1 MKLRTALDYKSF
13 IRKSILTFSVI
24 VVALIAPIQST
35 EPVSADQYDDKIN
48 TLQQNIN
55 QYQAE
60 ADRLNDQAAT
70 LQTALAQLANE
81 KAAIQAQIYLNQAKY
96 DQLVIDIANTEK
108 QIADNQDVLGDTI
121 ANLYVDEKISPLEM
135 LASSKNISD
144 YLDKQEYRN
153 SVRDQLT
160 SIIKEVKD
168 LKIQLDTKKNDVEK
182 ILAEQ
187 KAQRDS
193 LIGKENEQAGLLD
206 RTQNSEVAYQNLIK
220 DSATQIAEAKA
231 TQAAI
236 NSRINGSGG
245 FILVD
250 SGSLGDYTWNS
261 SNCPMLGYLST
272 GGSDGKGGD
281 GHGYGCRQCASYVAW
296 RIAKETSVYPSWGD
310 AVNFTN
316 GAINT
321 FNSSDGPA
329 QAGAIAIMDP
339 AKAGQFHGHVAWV
352 EAVNG
357 DQVLVSQ
364 YNYNYGAGYGMYSKM
379 WLSVSAFDHYVK
391 II

>member
-329 QAGAIAIMDP
+329 QVGAIAIMDP